1 MRTQMRTQTNPN
13 DKEADMK
20 EFRGRTAVITGA
32 ASGIGLELARRAAAE
47 GMNLVLADIEATKL
61 DAAAASLGIDA
72 GRVLAQ
78 RTDVSREDEVKALAD
93 AAFARYGGVHLL
105 CNNAGVGLTRVSWEL
120 STADWNW
127 VLGVDLWSV
136 IHGIQHFVP
145 RMLQQAEGGHVVNT
159 SSVAGLLSTP
169 GMAAYNVAKHGV
181 VTLSETL
188 YGELLAAKAKVGVSV
203 LCPAWVPTAIHES
216 GRNRQ
221 ERFGEASPAAGLSA
235 AYEQRMA
242 SAVKS
247 GRLTATDMAS
257 EVFSAVM
264 EDRFY
269 VIPHRKINS
278 AIQLRMDDIMN
289 LRNPTQ
295 LP

>member
-1 MRTQMRTQTNPN
+1 
-13 DKEADMK
+13 MK
-20 EFRGRTAVITGA
+20 QFRDRTAVITGA

-47 GMNLVLADIEATKL
+47 GMNLVLADIEHGKL
-61 DAAAASLGIDA
+61 EAAAATLGLPAD
-72 GRVLAQ
+72 RLLLQ
-78 RTDVSREDEVKALAD
+78 KTDVSREAEVAALAD
-93 AAFARYGGVHLL
+93 AAFARFGGVHLL

-120 STADWNW
+120 TTADWEW

-136 IHGIQHFVP
+136 IHGVQYFVP
-145 RMLQQAEGGHVVNT
+145 RMLKQAEGGHLVNT

-188 YGELLAAKAKVGVSV
+188 YGELRAAGANIGVSL

-216 GRNRQ
+216 ARNRPD
-221 ERFGEASPAAGLSA
+221 RFGAAKPAAGLSA
-235 AYEQRMA
+235 AYEERMA

-247 GRLTATDMAS
+247 GRLTAADMAS
-257 EVFSAVM
+257 EVFAAVM

-269 VIPHRKINS
+269 VIPHRKINN

-289 LRNPTQ
+289 QRNPTP
-295 LP
+295 LS

>member
-1 MRTQMRTQTNPN
+1 
-13 DKEADMK
+13 MK
-20 EFRGRTAVITGA
+20 QFRDRSAVITGA

-47 GMNLVLADIEATKL
+47 GMNLVLADIEHDKL
-61 DAAAASLGIDA
+61 AAAAATLNLPA
-72 GRVLAQ
+72 ARLLLQ
-78 RTDVSREDEVKALAD
+78 KTDVSREDEVAALAD
-93 AAFARYGGVHLL
+93 AAFARFGGVHLL

-120 STADWNW
+120 TTADWNW

-136 IHGIQHFVP
+136 IHGVQHFVP
-145 RMLQQAEGGHVVNT
+145 RMLKQAEGGHVVNT

-188 YGELLAAKAKVGVSV
+188 YGELLAAKARIGVSL

-221 ERFGEASPAAGLSA
+221 QRFGEVKPAEGLSA
-235 AYEQRMA
+235 SYEQRMA

-247 GRLTATDMAS
+247 GRLTAADMAN
-257 EVFSAVM
+257 EVFAAVA

-269 VIPHRKINS
+269 VIPHRKINH
-278 AIQLRMDDIMN
+278 AIQLRMDDIMQ

-295 LP
+295 LG

>member
-1 MRTQMRTQTNPN
+1 
-13 DKEADMK
+13 
-20 EFRGRTAVITGA
+20 VITGA

-47 GMNLVLADIEATKL
+47 GMNLVLADIEAGRL
-61 DAAAASLGIDA
+61 EAAIAGLGIEPA
-72 GRVLAQ
+72 RVLAQ
-78 RTDVSREDEVKALAD
+78 RTDVSREQDVKALAD
-93 AAFARYGGVHLL
+93 AAFARFGGVHLL

-145 RMLQQAEGGHVVNT
+145 RMLQQAEGGHLVNT

-216 GRNRQ
+216 ARNRQ
-221 ERFGEASPAAGLSA
+221 ERFGEVRPAEGLSA
-235 AYEQRMA
+235 AYEERMA

-247 GRLTATDMAS
+247 GRLTATDMAN
-257 EVFSAVM
+257 EVFTAVM

-269 VIPHRKINS
+269 VIPHRKINN
-278 AIQLRMDDIMN
+278 AIQLRTDDIMN

>member
-1 MRTQMRTQTNPN
+1 
-13 DKEADMK
+13 MK
-20 EFRGRTAVITGA
+20 QFRDRTAVITGA

-47 GMNLVLADIEATKL
+47 GMNLVLADIEHGKL
-61 DAAAASLGIDA
+61 EAAAATLGLPAD
-72 GRVLAQ
+72 RLLLQ
-78 RTDVSREDEVKALAD
+78 KTDVSREAEVAALAD
-93 AAFARYGGVHLL
+93 AAFARFGGVHLL

-120 STADWNW
+120 TTADWEW

-136 IHGIQHFVP
+136 IHGVQYFVP
-145 RMLQQAEGGHVVNT
+145 RMLKQAEGGHLVNT

-188 YGELLAAKAKVGVSV
+188 YGELRAAGANIGVSL

-216 GRNRQ
+216 ARNRPD
-221 ERFGEASPAAGLSA
+221 RFGAAKPAAGLSA
-235 AYEQRMA
+235 AYEERMA

-247 GRLTATDMAS
+247 GRLTAADMAS
-257 EVFSAVM
+257 EVFAAVA

-269 VIPHRKINS
+269 VIPHRKINN

-289 LRNPTQ
+289 LRNPTP
-295 LP
+295 LS

>member
-1 MRTQMRTQTNPN
+1 
-13 DKEADMK
+13 MK

-47 GMNLVLADIEATKL
+47 GMNLVLADIEAGKL
-61 DAAAASLGIDA
+61 DAAAARLGIDA
-72 GRVLAQ
+72 SRILAQ

-120 STADWNW
+120 TTADWNW

-145 RMLQQAEGGHVVNT
+145 RMLGQAEGGHVVNT
-159 SSVAGLLSTP
+159 SSAAGLLSTP

-188 YGELLAAKAKVGVSV
+188 YGELLAARAKVGVSV

-221 ERFGEASPAAGLSA
+221 ERFGEVKAAEGLSA
-235 AYEQRMA
+235 DYEQRMA

-247 GRLTATDMAS
+247 GRLTATDMAN
-257 EVFSAVM
+257 EVFAAVM

-269 VIPHRKINS
+269 VIPHRKINN
-278 AIQLRMDDIMN
+278 AIQLRMDDILN

>member
-1 MRTQMRTQTNPN
+1 
-13 DKEADMK
+13 MK
-20 EFRGRTAVITGA
+20 QFRDRTAVITGA

-72 GRVLAQ
+72 KRIVAQ
-78 RTDVSREDEVKALAD
+78 RTDVSREGEIAALAD
-93 AAFARYGGVHLL
+93 AAFARFGGVHLL

-136 IHGIQHFVP
+136 IHGVQHFVP
-145 RMLQQAEGGHVVNT
+145 RMLKQAEGGHVVNT

-188 YGELLAAKAKVGVSV
+188 YGELLAAKARVGVSL

-221 ERFGEASPAAGLSA
+221 ERFGEVKPAEGLSA
-235 AYEQRMA
+235 TYEQRMA

-247 GRLTATDMAS
+247 GRLTAADMAN
-257 EVFSAVM
+257 EVFTAVS

-269 VIPHRKINS
+269 VIPHRKINN
-278 AIQLRMDDIMN
+278 AIQLRMDDIMQ

-295 LP
+295 LG